1 MTRRHWTAGAV
12 TDRDGDGHILL
23 VRTRALGV
31 CPKGP
36 PEPGEAPGDA
46 VRRAALSPWRTR

>member
-12 TDRDGDGHILL
+12 TDRDGHILL